1 MSKMKLSTM
10 IRNGGIM
17 KSAIVVGLL
26 LVLCFPAFGADRNK
40 LSKID
45 DLDRQVS
52 MIITNENAISIQMED
67 LRSISRELDD
77 LVASET
83 DPEVIARYQSV
94 KTRIRDLF
102 PSIR

>member
-1 MSKMKLSTM
+1 
-10 IRNGGIM
+10 M

-26 LVLCFPAFGADRNK
+26 LVFCFPVFAADRNK
-40 LSKID
+40 LAKID

-52 MIITNENAISIQMED
+52 RIITNEDAISIQMED
-67 LRSISRELDD
+67 LRRISRELDD

-83 DPEVIARYQSV
+83 DPEVIARYQNV

-102 PSIR
+102 PSIK